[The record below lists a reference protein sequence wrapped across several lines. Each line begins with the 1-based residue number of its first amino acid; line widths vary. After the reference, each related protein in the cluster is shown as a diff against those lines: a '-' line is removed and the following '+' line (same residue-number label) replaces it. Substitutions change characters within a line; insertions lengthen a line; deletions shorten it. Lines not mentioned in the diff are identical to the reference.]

1 MSPNHKEMIPQY
13 LQAIAK
19 KEGLSENDVR
29 NEIALAVSLALKSN
43 DTKIQNFWKDIP
55 CDGESPT
62 IEEMVDYI
70 VFGIFTQV

>member
-29 NEIALAVSLALKSN
+29 NEIALAISLALKSN
-43 DTKIQNFWKDIP
+43 DTKIQNFSNYITFD
-55 CDGESPT
+55 CESPT
-62 IEEMVDYI
+62 I
-70 VFGIFTQV
+70 Q

>member
-29 NEIALAVSLALKSN
+29 NEIALAVSLALKAM
-43 DTKIQNFWKDIP
+43 TRKFRI
-55 CDGESPT
+55 
-62 IEEMVDYI
+62 
-70 VFGIFTQV
+70 FGRIFPAMGKVLL

>member
-29 NEIALAVSLALKSN
+29 NEIALAVSLALKSSN
-43 DTKIQNFWKDIP
+43 PQIQNFWKEIP
-55 CDGESPT
+55 CDGETPT
-62 IEEMVDYI
+62 IEEIIDYI
-70 VFGIFTQV
+70 AIKIGSHK

>member
-29 NEIALAVSLALKSN
+29 NEIALAIYLALAMTRKFRIS
-43 DTKIQNFWKDIP
+43 
-55 CDGESPT
+55 GR
-62 IEEMVDYI
+62 
-70 VFGIFTQV
+70 IFPAMGKVLL